1 MSATDVKRF
10 TLPAAYTD
18 PAFIACLD
26 EAISTPELVAQFAEL
41 VAQFDRL
48 YGADLRARRPPI
60 VRMVDQATGKM
71 ADDMR
76 EFVHFVHQGV
86 YLTLSDD
93 AIRSLRVEACE
104 P

>member
-1 MSATDVKRF
+1 MSTGDVKRF
-10 TLPAAYTD
+10 ALPAAYTD
-18 PAFIACLD
+18 PAFVACLD
-26 EAISTPELVAQFAEL
+26 EAIGTPEL

-48 YGADLRARRPPI
+48 YGADLRARRAPI
-60 VRMVDQATGKM
+60 VRMVDEATGKM

-93 AIRSLRVEACE
+93 AIRSLRAGSIE

>member
-1 MSATDVKRF
+1 MSGADVKRF
-10 TLPAAYTD
+10 ALPAAYAD
-18 PAFIACLD
+18 PAFVACLD
-26 EAISTPELVAQFAEL
+26 EAISTPELVAQF
-41 VAQFDRL
+41 DRL
-48 YGADLRARRPPI
+48 YGADLRGRRPPI
-60 VRMVDQATGKM
+60 VRMVDEATGKL

-93 AIRSLRVEACE
+93 ALLSLRAEATE

>member
-1 MSATDVKRF
+1 MSTGDVKRF
-10 TLPAAYTD
+10 ALPAAYTD

-26 EAISTPELVAQFAEL
+26 EAISTPELVAN
-41 VAQFDRL
+41 FDRL
-48 YGADLRARRPPI
+48 YGADLRRRMPPI
-60 VRMVDQATGKM
+60 VRMVDEATGKL

-76 EFVHFVHQGV
+76 EFVHFVHSSL

-93 AIRSLRVEACE
+93 AILSLRVQACE

>member
-1 MSATDVKRF
+1 MVHVKRF
-10 TLPAAYTD
+10 ALPAAYTD

-26 EAISTPELVAQFAEL
+26 EAISTPELVVE
-41 VAQFDRL
+41 FDRL

-60 VRMVDQATGKM
+60 IRMVDQATGKL

-86 YLTLSDD
+86 YLTLADD
-93 AIRSLRVEACE
+93 AILSLRVGASE